1 MENNCFPKLKTIAA
15 FIVGSCAIV
24 SLFHQHY
31 LLPSTSVDQPPNV
44 LEEASSSNNT
54 PAVFPWLRSSVVV
67 DQLPTRVEKPPPN
80 DDTGP
85 TYPWL
90 RSSAAVNQLP
100 TQFEKPPPNEDTGP
114 TYPWLRTSSAVVNRS
129 PTWERVSPDDETSAV
144 YPWAR
149 RNVRAHARAPD
160 PSKETLLFW
169 HIPKSGGSTAKS
181 IYKCIGK
188 KVSIASQP
196 GEIMKLKHKGLVP
209 SGQADLI
216 FSSFPDLAIE
226 HLYDE
231 QHKARVLAMF
241 RHPVDRLVSKFYYL
255 QVATW
260 ENTYRPEWKDMDIL
274 EWVQNHNADNNHM
287 VKKLAGKGQTE
298 PADETDLKRAKRT
311 VWQRMIVGVTE
322 EMEES
327 IHRFNIVAGISDT
340 SVRGRVCMKQF
351 FARSGKEKRRNSVSY
366 SKIEKGHSAWDYLA
380 ERNQFDIELYELVLK
395 LFKKQK
401 GLIDSYRTLETWS
414 S

>member
-1 MENNCFPKLKTIAA
+1 M
-15 FIVGSCAIV
+15 
-24 SLFHQHY
+24 
-31 LLPSTSVDQPPNV
+31 
-44 LEEASSSNNT
+44 
-54 PAVFPWLRSSVVV
+54 R
-67 DQLPTRVEKPPPN
+67 
-80 DDTGP
+80 
-85 TYPWL
+85 
-90 RSSAAVNQLP
+90 
-100 TQFEKPPPNEDTGP
+100 
-114 TYPWLRTSSAVVNRS
+114 
-129 PTWERVSPDDETSAV
+129 
-144 YPWAR
+144 
-149 RNVRAHARAPD
+149 
-160 PSKETLLFW
+160 
-169 HIPKSGGSTAKS
+169 
-181 IYKCIGK
+181 
-188 KVSIASQP
+188 
-196 GEIMKLKHKGLVP
+196 LKHKGLVP

-260 ENTYRPEWKDMDIL
+260 ENTYRPEWKDMDIF

-298 PADETDLKRAKRT
+298 LADDIDLKRAKRT

-327 IHRFNIVAGISDT
+327 IHRFNIIAGINDK
-340 SVRGRVCMKQF
+340 SVKGRVCMKQF
-351 FARSGKEKRRNSVSY
+351 FGSSGKEKRNSVSY
-366 SKIEKGHSAWDYLA
+366 PKIEKGHPAWDYLA
-380 ERNQFDIELYELVLK
+380 ERNEFDIELYEMVLK

-401 GLIDSYRTLETWS
+401 ELIDSYRTLEAWS

>member
-1 MENNCFPKLKTIAA
+1 
-15 FIVGSCAIV
+15 
-24 SLFHQHY
+24 
-31 LLPSTSVDQPPNV
+31 
-44 LEEASSSNNT
+44 LEKASES
-54 PAVFPWLRSSVVV
+54 
-67 DQLPTRVEKPPPN
+67 
-80 DDTGP
+80 
-85 TYPWL
+85 
-90 RSSAAVNQLP
+90 
-100 TQFEKPPPNEDTGP
+100 EDTH
-114 TYPWLRTSSAVVNRS
+114 
-129 PTWERVSPDDETSAV
+129 AV
-144 YPWAR
+144 YRWAR
-149 RNVRAHARAPD
+149 RHVRPHARLPE
-160 PSKETLLFW
+160 PSKETILFW

-366 SKIEKGHSAWDYLA
+366 SKIEKGHPAWDYLA